1 METAFYNQTT
11 LFTTK
16 QTVSPLLLFH
26 LNRAS
31 GRNVIS
37 KHQAKA
43 TQWSSPK
50 DIIQAMW
57 YLRNSLSLW
66 YDLKLFIVCLQLA
79 AVTGLL
85 NRLGLS
91 SIPLRERVECLA
103 LQLERNCCFLGKVT
117 KITKCIGHKNPRKNH
132 HCWQKLKTEDWIGE
146 NLRTVQ
152 DTKPKKAQI
161 LSAKTEKLNQKL
173 AKSSKLK
180 NPTTPSF

>member
-1 METAFYNQTT
+1 M
-11 LFTTK
+11 K
-16 QTVSPLLLFH
+16 
-26 LNRAS
+26 R
-31 GRNVIS
+31 
-37 KHQAKA
+37 HQAKA

-117 KITKCIGHKNPRKNH
+117 KITKCIGHKNPRKKPSLLTKIENWRLNWRKPENRARH
-132 HCWQKLKTEDWIGE
+132 QTRKSTDFKCKNWKTEPKIG
-146 NLRTVQ
+146 
-152 DTKPKKAQI
+152 QI
-161 LSAKTEKLNQKL
+161 FETEKPNDPLFL
-173 AKSSKLK
+173 ALIINNFSRAR
-180 NPTTPSF
+180 